1 MTGRVGFKA
10 ASRAKCFC
18 FFYEQ
23 INNIGELR
31 ESQVWQRCPNVCST
45 VSSMFC
51 CAFYMQVQ
59 GRRGRKEDG
68 EERGEGGQ
76 QKEEEEL
83 EGFDA
88 MQTGSTKARRQKFS
102 IRHKNKNARVP
113 ALVQSHRKEN
123 TEIPGTHST
132 SHLRSSI
139 S

>member
-1 MTGRVGFKA
+1 MFAQQCQACFAVRFTC
-10 ASRAKCFC
+10 KCRG
-18 FFYEQ
+18 
-23 INNIGELR
+23 GE
-31 ESQVWQRCPNVCST
+31 
-45 VSSMFC
+45 
-51 CAFYMQVQ
+51 
-59 GRRGRKEDG
+59 G
-68 EERGEGGQ
+68 EERTGRGGGEGGQ

-102 IRHKNKNARVP
+102 IHHKNKNARVP

>member
-1 MTGRVGFKA
+1 MSKCLLNSVKHVLLCVLH
-10 ASRAKCFC
+10 ASA
-18 FFYEQ
+18 
-23 INNIGELR
+23 GEAR
-31 ESQVWQRCPNVCST
+31 EK
-45 VSSMFC
+45 
-51 CAFYMQVQ
+51 
-59 GRRGRKEDG
+59 RGWGG
-68 EERGEGGQ
+68 EGRGEGGQ

-102 IRHKNKNARVP
+102 IHHKNKNARVP